1 MTDVNIWVVLIG
13 GLSAVVIGFVWY
25 APAVFGTV
33 WMRLANVRAEDI
45 EAGKQR
51 MPLLALAGF
60 AAAVVLSWVF
70 AQFAVVWESFTLGS
84 ALELGFWIWLG
95 FMVPILIGPFLW
107 EQKSAKFVAINAAY
121 WLVTT
126 LVVATIVSLWG

>member
-1 MTDVNIWVVLIG
+1 
-13 GLSAVVIGFVWY
+13 
-25 APAVFGTV
+25 
-33 WMRLANVRAEDI
+33 MRLANVRAEDI

-84 ALELGFWIWLG
+84 AYIF
-95 FMVPILIGPFLW
+95 IL
-107 EQKSAKFVAINAAY
+107 
-121 WLVTT
+121 
-126 LVVATIVSLWG
+126 